1 MIKTPKILIFGQPF
15 NKITGGGITLSN
27 LFKGWPVDRI
37 AVAATGHVLYYV
49 TTDVCN
55 TYYQLGKEEHKWI
68 FPFNIMQRSFFS
80 GIKIFKTDIIVPE
93 RKYISSIRYY
103 FVNHIFYPILSWLG
117 LFHCSSKIILS
128 ERFKNWLS
136 EFQPDILYIQ
146 ATNRETVIFARQLA
160 GYLQKPSVIHFMDDW
175 PSTISNKG
183 IFKHYWEKRIDK
195 ELKQLLENVDLHIS
209 ISNAMSEE
217 YSKRYNKK
225 FIAFHNPIDLEAWLP
240 FTKTNFVINEEQ
252 INILYSGRIGI
263 GIAVSIIEVASAVDI
278 LNNEGMNIKLL
289 IQTPTE
295 EQNILNKLK
304 KYKCVLINP
313 LVEYSRLPEI
323 FSSADILLLA
333 NDFDKQGINYL
344 KFSMPT
350 KASEYMI
357 SGTPI
362 LVYAPED
369 ATVLRTLKQSE
380 CSYCLS
386 KKGKTE
392 IMRAIR
398 FLINN
403 EEFRKKISRNSVNYA
418 KQIFDADKMRSNF
431 QNLLINIS
439 NKKD

>member
-1 MIKTPKILIFGQPF
+1 MTKTPKILIFGQPF

-27 LFKGWPVDRI
+27 LFKGWPQDKI

-68 FPFNIMQRSFFS
+68 FPFNLVQRSFPS
-80 GIKIFKTDIIVPE
+80 GIKTFMENITVPE
-93 RKYISSIRYY
+93 KRYISSIRYY

-117 LFHCSSKIILS
+117 LLHCSSKIILS

-136 EFQPDILYIQ
+136 EFQPDILYVQ
-146 ATNRETVIFARQLA
+146 ATNRETVIFAKQLSQ
-160 GYLQKPSVIHFMDDW
+160 YLQVPAAIHFMDDW

-183 IFKHYWEKRIDK
+183 ILKHYWEKKIDK
-195 ELKQLLENVDLHIS
+195 ELKQLLDSVDLHLS
-209 ISNAMSEE
+209 ISNAMSDE

-240 FTKTNFVINEEQ
+240 FTKTSFVINKDQ
-252 INILYSGRIGI
+252 IVILYSGRIGI
-263 GIAVSIIEVASAVDI
+263 GIAGSIIEVASAVDI
-278 LNNEGMNIKLL
+278 LNNEGTNMKLH

-295 EQNILNKLK
+295 EQNILNMLR
-304 KYKCVLINP
+304 KYKCVVINP
-313 LVEYSRLPEI
+313 VVEYSKLPEI

-333 NDFDKQGINYL
+333 NDFDKQGISYL

-362 LVYAPED
+362 LVYAPEES
-369 ATVLRTLKQSE
+369 TVLKTLKQSE
-380 CSYCLS
+380 CGYCLS
-386 KKGKTE
+386 ENGKTE
-392 IMRAIR
+392 IISAIR
-398 FLINN
+398 FLVNN
-403 EEFRKKISRNSVNYA
+403 EEFRKKISQNAVNYA
-418 KQIFDADKMRSNF
+418 KQTFDADKVRSNF
-431 QNLLINIS
+431 QNLLITLS
-439 NKKD
+439 N